1 MTTAADRTSFEPPV
15 SEQDTGSISG
25 RIVIVGGGIAGL
37 STAWYLRQQAQSQG
51 IRVSITVLEAS
62 NRWGGKILTDE
73 VEGFGEEPFI
83 VEGGPDSFLTQ
94 KPWALQLA
102 RELGLEDRLLNTN
115 DEMRKVFVLSGGKP
129 IPLPDGVLLIVP
141 TRFMPFAL
149 SPLLSPFAKLRMG
162 LDLVIPAKRDG
173 EDETIAEFIRRR
185 LGNEALDKIAEP
197 LMSGIYN
204 AEAEKQSLLAT
215 FPRFRALEEEHG
227 SLIRGMLASRKA
239 HAAPNGKTGSPAGAN
254 NGAPARKPSMFTS
267 LRGGTRELVD
277 TLVGK
282 LAADTA
288 IDMRL
293 GAKIETVEQDGGAYT
308 VVLSDG
314 KRVAADAVILATPS
328 YIAARLV
335 DSIST
340 GAAKALS
347 QIRYVSTGT
356 ISLGFRRSEIS
367 HPLNG
372 FGLVIPRS
380 ENRPINAITWTSTKF
395 NHRAPEGYV
404 LLRVFFGG
412 SRHPEMMDKSDGELE
427 QIICSELKRL
437 MGITAEPV
445 FQRIYRWREAN
456 PQYDKGHLQT
466 VDAVE
471 AALPPGLYVTG
482 SPYRGIGIPDCVN
495 QAQQTAGKVVAQ
507 IKESIQ

>member
-1 MTTAADRTSFEPPV
+1 
-15 SEQDTGSISG
+15 
-25 RIVIVGGGIAGL
+25 
-37 STAWYLRQQAQSQG
+37 
-51 IRVSITVLEAS
+51 
-62 NRWGGKILTDE
+62 
-73 VEGFGEEPFI
+73 
-83 VEGGPDSFLTQ
+83 
-94 KPWALQLA
+94 
-102 RELGLEDRLLNTN
+102 LGLEDRLLNTN

-239 HAAPNGKTGSPAGAN
+239 HAAPTGKSGSPAGAN

-267 LRGGTRELVD
+267 LQGGTRELVD

-288 IDMRL
+288 INMRL
-293 GAKIETVEQDGGAYT
+293 GARIEAVEQDGGAYT

-314 KRVAADAVILATPS
+314 NRVATDAVILATPS

-335 DSIST
+335 DLIST
-340 GAAKALS
+340 SAAKALS
-347 QIRYVSTGT
+347 NSLRQHRDDPLFRAARSAIR
-356 ISLGFRRSEIS
+356 
-367 HPLNG
+367 
-372 FGLVIPRS
+372 
-380 ENRPINAITWTSTKF
+380 
-395 NHRAPEGYV
+395 
-404 LLRVFFGG
+404 
-412 SRHPEMMDKSDGELE
+412 
-427 QIICSELKRL
+427 
-437 MGITAEPV
+437 
-445 FQRIYRWREAN
+445 
-456 PQYDKGHLQT
+456 
-466 VDAVE
+466 
-471 AALPPGLYVTG
+471 
-482 SPYRGIGIPDCVN
+482 
-495 QAQQTAGKVVAQ
+495 
-507 IKESIQ
+507 